1 MTDNSELK
9 IKQLLKKGNGWRV
22 GWNPQADKYQA
33 LVGTDDWAI
42 ELTAAELN
50 DFSRLLNQLV
60 DTMQR
65 MKPELMPEEKIA
77 CEAGSELL
85 WLEVSGYADAYSL
98 RLIVHGDRR
107 CEGNWQSGV
116 AIELAK
122 AVQNL
127 KVF

>member
-1 MTDNSELK
+1 MPRNRK
-9 IKQLLKKGNGWRV
+9 IERLIKKGDGWRV

-42 ELTAAELN
+42 ELTAAELD
-50 DFSRLLNQLV
+50 DFSRLLNQLIE
-60 DTMQR
+60 TMQH
-65 MKPELMPEEKIA
+65 MKTELMPEEKIA
-77 CEAGSELL
+77 CEAESELL
-85 WLEVSGYADAYSL
+85 WLEVAGYTDAYTL

-116 AIELAK
+116 ATELAK
-122 AVQNL
+122 AVQSI